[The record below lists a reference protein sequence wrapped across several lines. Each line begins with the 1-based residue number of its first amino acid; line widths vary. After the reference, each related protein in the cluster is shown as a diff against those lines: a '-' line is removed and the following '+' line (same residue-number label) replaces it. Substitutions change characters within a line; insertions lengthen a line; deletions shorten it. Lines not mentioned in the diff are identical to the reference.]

1 MPEWSSGQDSALR
14 LPEPGSVP
22 GWGIKIP
29 QKFKKRKNKKK
40 KTTNY
45 DD

>member
-1 MPEWSSGQDSALR
+1 MPEWSSGQDSALL

-29 QKFKKRKNKKK
+29 QKFKKRKNKTKQNKK
-40 KTTNY
+40 N
-45 DD
+45 D